1 MASTIIQSYLKPIL
15 DSYLTENT
23 QLRVNVFNCLS
34 MILNQGLVY
43 PIECVPYLIAM
54 TTDNEKKIQS
64 KSLLHLVNLQKA
76 HPGFVQSKSIAD
88 INTSFILQKII
99 IKSTPPPSTPPTTD
113 VNNQSE
119 NPKTNEST
127 TPQPLPPSQSPT
139 DSVIRGFSE
148 QGEVL
153 SLNHHLYSLLRVNRS
168 YRRAFLQ
175 KLVKMF
181 DDSSLQHTSLAH
193 KLYICDNL
201 AYFPYQL
208 YDEPLY
214 LIHQIDIVIS
224 ITGINLLQTFKEV
237 CYFKKKTKIKYYYL
251 INFCFFR
258 TY

>member
-15 DSYLTENT
+15 DSYLVCNAS
-23 QLRVNVFNCLS
+23 LRINVFNCLS

-64 KSLLHLVNLQKA
+64 KSLIHLINLQKA
-76 HPGFVQSKSIAD
+76 HPGFVQSKSIAG
-88 INTSFILQKII
+88 INVSFKLQKII
-99 IKSTPPPSTPPTTD
+99 RAAQPADQPTSTSDEIAPT
-113 VNNQSE
+113 
-119 NPKTNEST
+119 
-127 TPQPLPPSQSPT
+127 SQT

-175 KLVKMF
+175 QLVKMF
-181 DDSSLQHTSLAH
+181 DDSSLNHASLAH

-208 YDEPLY
+208 FDEPLY
-214 LIHQIDIVIS
+214 LIHQIDIIIS

-237 CYFKKKTKIKYYYL
+237 IVKLLNFIFL
-251 INFCFFR
+251 I
-258 TY
+258 

>member
-1 MASTIIQSYLKPIL
+1 
-15 DSYLTENT
+15 
-23 QLRVNVFNCLS
+23 

-76 HPGFVQSKSIAD
+76 HPGFVQSKSIAG
-88 INTSFILQKII
+88 INISFILQKII
-99 IKSTPPPSTPPTTD
+99 IKSASID
-113 VNNQSE
+113 ANNQSE
-119 NPKTNEST
+119 NPQTNDAS
-127 TPQPLPPSQSPT
+127 LPPT

-175 KLVKMF
+175 QLVKMF
-181 DDSSLQHTSLAH
+181 DDSSIQHTSLAH

-237 CYFKKKTKIKYYYL
+237 NFKSLMYF
-251 INFCFFR
+251 
-258 TY
+258 